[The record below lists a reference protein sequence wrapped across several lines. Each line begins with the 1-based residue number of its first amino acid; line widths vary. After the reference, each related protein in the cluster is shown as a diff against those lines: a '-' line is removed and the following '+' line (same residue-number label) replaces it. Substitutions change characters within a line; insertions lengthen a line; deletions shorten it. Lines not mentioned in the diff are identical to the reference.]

1 MKFFASNMLA
11 AFGVSLFVSA
21 HSVAAEPSN
30 ACAADSGISY
40 VCGLMNAE
48 DLLSV
53 GDSGFILT
61 SGMTSEGV
69 NGHVYLIDPD
79 DNSWHDLVSALNF
92 SQDFDSVAYS
102 SCPGLFDV
110 TNFSAHGL
118 ALRETGADV
127 FDLYIT
133 SHGGREAI
141 EIFDLSLAGGDA
153 KLTWRGCVPLD
164 ESIMHNSVAI
174 LADGGF
180 ATTQFMEWERG
191 IAASVTGLVKGG
203 VVIWRP
209 GSEPAVL
216 VGSELAGPNGIVV
229 SDDNRYLYAV
239 TVHFCH
245 RSHPKYF
252 AVSSAR

>member
-53 GDSGFILT
+53 GDSGLIIT
-61 SGMTSEGV
+61 SGMTGEGV
-69 NGHVYLIDPD
+69 NGHLYLIDTR
-79 DNSWHDLVSALNF
+79 DNSWHDLASAPNF
-92 SQDFDSVAYS
+92 SQDFDSVSYS

-174 LADGGF
+174 FADGGF

-209 GSEPAVL
+209 GSEPSV
-216 VGSELAGPNGIVV
+216 LAG
-229 SDDNRYLYAV
+229 S
-239 TVHFCH
+239 
-245 RSHPKYF
+245 
-252 AVSSAR
+252 